1 MSFDLGTNIQQHW
14 KTWEELQGL
23 KKDYKILQ
31 EKYEANVEAYN
42 SQAQD
47 LNIANQTLE
56 IYRDMHNQACAE
68 KEGLKAELMD
78 YKNWYINRPK
88 HTNEQIETLRF
99 DNEHLQKD
107 VAEKDLQIAALKDRL
122 GEYEKMYFQSD
133 MFKDKPDNLE
143 KEKEYWKDAAEN
155 ARKDVA
161 HWQTKAER
169 LMEDR
174 QNEPY
179 WKAQAAN
186 LRRENAAYKKLLEP
200 ILEYAQTLSKT

>member
-1 MSFDLGTNIQQHW
+1 MSFDLFETQYRLSSLLEEHQDLKKEYEALQDLYKANVKAYNVQSNELKAAQERIKQQ
-14 KTWEELQGL
+14 EELISVL
-23 KKDYKILQ
+23 NARIDKALYRNRRMIAEASKKQ
-31 EKYEANVEAYN
+31 
-42 SQAQD
+42 
-47 LNIANQTLE
+47 
-56 IYRDMHNQACAE
+56 
-68 KEGLKAELMD
+68 
-78 YKNWYINRPK
+78 
-88 HTNEQIETLRF
+88 EQIETLRF

-107 VAEKDLQIAALKDRL
+107 IAEKDLQIAALKDKL
-122 GEYEKMYFQSD
+122 AKYGEPFAWIPIR

-143 KEKEYWKDAAEN
+143 KEKEYWKDAAKN

>member
-1 MSFDLGTNIQQHW
+1 MSFDLGTTVEQHW
-14 KTWEELQGL
+14 KAYNPQLNELKATQEQIKQQESVIADL
-23 KKDYKILQ
+23 QAQFDAAIYLETYVRKNLQ
-31 EKYEANVEAYN
+31 ECE
-42 SQAQD
+42 Q
-47 LNIANQTLE
+47 
-56 IYRDMHNQACAE
+56 
-68 KEGLKAELMD
+68 ELAL
-78 YKNWYINRPK
+78 YKNWYKNIQVEHK
-88 HTNEQIETLRF
+88 QQQEQIETLRF

-107 VAEKDLQIAALKDRL
+107 VAEKDLQIAALKDKL
-122 GEYEKMYFQSD
+122 AKYGEPFAWIPIR
-133 MFKDKPDNLE
+133 MFKGKPDNLE
-143 KEKEYWKDAAEN
+143 KEKEYWKDAAKN

>member
-31 EKYEANVEAYN
+31 EKYKANMEAYN
-42 SQAQD
+42 SQS
-47 LNIANQTLE
+47 NE
-56 IYRDMHNQACAE
+56 
-68 KEGLKAELMD
+68 LKAAQERIKQQEELISVLNARID
-78 YKNWYINRPK
+78 KALYRNRRMIAEASK
-88 HTNEQIETLRF
+88 KQEQIETLRF

-107 VAEKDLQIAALKDRL
+107 IAEKDLQIAALKDQL
-122 GEYEKMYFQSD
+122 CEYEKPLVWPPIR

-143 KEKEYWKDAAEN
+143 KEKEYWKDAAKN

-200 ILEYAQTLSKT
+200 ILEYAQTTSRSEK

>member
-1 MSFDLGTNIQQHW
+1 MSFAMFETQYRLFSLL
-14 KTWEELQGL
+14 EEHQGL
-23 KKDYKILQ
+23 KAEYKTLQ
-31 EKYEANVEAYN
+31 DLYKANVEAYN
-42 SQAQD
+42 VQS
-47 LNIANQTLE
+47 NE
-56 IYRDMHNQACAE
+56 
-68 KEGLKAELMD
+68 LKAAQERIKQQEELISVLNARID
-78 YKNWYINRPK
+78 KALYRNRRMIAEASK
-88 HTNEQIETLRF
+88 KQEQIETLRF

-107 VAEKDLQIAALKDRL
+107 IAEKDLQIAALKDKL
-122 GEYEKMYFQSD
+122 AKYGEPFAWIPIR

-143 KEKEYWKDAAEN
+143 KEKEYWKDAAKN